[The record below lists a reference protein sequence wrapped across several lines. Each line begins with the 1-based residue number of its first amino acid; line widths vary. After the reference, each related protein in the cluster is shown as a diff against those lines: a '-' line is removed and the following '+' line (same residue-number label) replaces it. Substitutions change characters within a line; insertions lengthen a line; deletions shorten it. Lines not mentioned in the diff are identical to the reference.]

1 MLGLIGELVAPV
13 FNSKLNNYVCPN
25 IKSLSIYSHY
35 LYRSVYYSE
44 EHEGNTRIR
53 MCCHCAQELISA
65 GLVRTST
72 SSHSCISHIHS
83 VSFAFLFA
91 CDLILAEYTII
102 CRDEETV

>member
-1 MLGLIGELVAPV
+1 
-13 FNSKLNNYVCPN
+13 
-25 IKSLSIYSHY
+25 
-35 LYRSVYYSE
+35 
-44 EHEGNTRIR
+44 

-65 GLVRTST
+65 GLVGTST